1 MKKIIASF
9 VVAGLLFSNPIVSD
23 AALGDRTLKYKM
35 KHTDVKQLQ
44 LVLKDKGY
52 FKDAKT
58 TTYFGTAT
66 RNAVKKFQKAKGLKA
81 DGIVG
86 TSTYKA
92 LGVKKQTAKAAT
104 VKKASTASSA
114 ELVKEA
120 KKYLNV
126 PYVWGGSTPKGFDCS
141 GFLNYVFSKSS
152 NINLPRTV
160 SEIYKKGTNV
170 SKPQVGDV
178 VFFETYKPGA
188 SHAGIYIGNDQ
199 FIHSSSSKGVS
210 ISSMDNSYWSK
221 RYLGAKSI

>member
-44 LVLKDKGY
+44 QVLKAKGY

-66 RNAVKKFQKAKGLKA
+66 RSAVKKFQKAKGLKA

-86 TSTYKA
+86 TNTYKA
-92 LGVKKQTAKAAT
+92 LGVKKQTVKTAA

-114 ELVKEA
+114 ALVKEA
-120 KKYLNV
+120 KKYLDV

-141 GFLNYVFSKSS
+141 GFIKYVFNNKTD
-152 NINLPRTV
+152 I
-160 SEIYKKGTNV
+160 I
-170 SKPQVGDV
+170 
-178 VFFETYKPGA
+178 F
-188 SHAGIYIGNDQ
+188 
-199 FIHSSSSKGVS
+199 
-210 ISSMDNSYWSK
+210 
-221 RYLGAKSI
+221 